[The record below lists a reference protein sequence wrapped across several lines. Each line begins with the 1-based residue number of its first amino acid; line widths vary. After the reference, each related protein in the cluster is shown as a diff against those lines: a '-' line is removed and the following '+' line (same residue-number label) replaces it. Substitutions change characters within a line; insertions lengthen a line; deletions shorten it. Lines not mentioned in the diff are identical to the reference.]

1 MFPIKKKMWWTIGE
15 VALFAVIIFGAV
27 PALANDG
34 GEARPWYSGFTP
46 ILLLLGAIALVIWRL
61 PAVKEDFPG
70 QLAHARDTRY
80 RLRRMWNWVLL
91 GATYAF
97 LYWGRYN
104 LNPAIEAIGGK
115 QMVAD
120 FNWVFGFGTGAY
132 GVSFLINGPLTD
144 RLGGRFSILLSAC
157 GAAIANLLM
166 GIVCVMHARGHVSA
180 GSLFWWILVLYMVNM
195 YFQSFGA
202 VAIVKCN
209 AAWFHVRERGV
220 FGAIFGILISL
231 GIYFAFDWSHL
242 ILRDLKLPIAWAFL
256 APAAA
261 LGVMFAFDLFVVR
274 NRPSEAGFSD
284 IRTGDATSGEDGPP
298 DPPVKVFKMMWA
310 DWVIMTI
317 AGIEFCSGF
326 LRQAIMQLYRLFAK
340 TTGGADSFVYE
351 NWGMLLCVAGIL
363 GGVFAGTLSDRV
375 FGSRRGPVAAV
386 LYVGLLLGSIGM
398 CVLLGSPNA
407 LGFLVIAMSLC
418 VIGVHGM
425 LSGTAS
431 MDFGGTKNAGI
442 AVGLID
448 GFVYAG
454 TALQAILYANTLPE
468 GGAAAANPSNW
479 WFWPVAMVPIAGLG
493 LALSYRIRNEK
504 PKPKTTAVSQS

>member
-1 MFPIKKKMWWTIGE
+1 MFVTRKTWWMIGE
-15 VALFAVIIFGAV
+15 VALVALIVFGAA
-27 PALANDG
+27 PALAG
-34 GEARPWYSGFTP
+34 GEGARPWYSGFTP
-46 ILLLLGAIALVIWRL
+46 ILLLLGAIAIVIWRM
-61 PAVKEDFPG
+61 PAVKEDFLG
-70 QLAHARDTRY
+70 QLAHTRDTRY
-80 RLRRMWNWVLL
+80 RFRRMGNWVLL

-104 LNPAIEAIGGK
+104 LNPAIEALGGK
-115 QMVAD
+115 EMVAD
-120 FNWVFGFGTGAY
+120 FNWVFGVGTATY

-144 RLGGRFSILLSAC
+144 RLGGRFSILMSAC
-157 GAAIANLLM
+157 GAAIANLGM
-166 GIVCVMHARGHVSA
+166 GVMCGMNHNGELS
-180 GSLFWWILVLYMVNM
+180 SDQLFWWLMILYAANM

-231 GIYFAFDWSHL
+231 GIYFAYDWSFL
-242 ILRDLKLPIAWAFL
+242 ILRDLKLPVAWAFL
-256 APAAA
+256 APAMALAA
-261 LGVMFAFDLFVVR
+261 TFVLDLLFVR
-274 NRPSEAGFSD
+274 NRPSEAGFID
-284 IRTGDATSGEDGPP
+284 IRTGDATAGEVGPP
-298 DPPVKVFKMMWA
+298 DPPLAVFRMMWG

-317 AGIEFCSGF
+317 ACIEFCSGF

-340 TTGGADSFVYE
+340 STGSTDSFVYQ

-363 GGVFAGTLSDRV
+363 GGVFAGTISDRV

-386 LYVGLLLGSIGM
+386 LYVGLLLGSVGM
-398 CVLLGSPNA
+398 CVLLGSPYA
-407 LGFLVIAMSLC
+407 LGLLVIAMSLC

-431 MDFGGTKNAGI
+431 MDFGGVKNAGI

-454 TALQAILYANTLPE
+454 TACQSLLYANTLPE
-468 GGAAAANPSNW
+468 GGAEAANPLNW
-479 WFWPVAMVPIAGLG
+479 WFWPVAMVPVAVLG

-504 PKPKTTAVSQS
+504 PKPKQVAAT